1 MTHGPPERKA
11 KWAPFSG
18 PPRYAT
24 EQTRHTHTG
33 VSARGLL
40 GEGRVKTHVRVRT
53 LERPVDRQTE
63 QERDKEETSQE
74 KQEAREQ
81 AVHGGHF

>member
-1 MTHGPPERKA
+1 MAHLKEKR
-11 KWAPFSG
+11 SG
-18 PPRYAT
+18 HLSADRQGTPLSKHA
-24 EQTRHTHTG
+24 THTG

-53 LERPVDRQTE
+53 LEWPVDRQTE